1 MRVLKILSVVLL
13 FSVSLLAKGSVSI
26 FIFKDGKPLANNE
39 IRIDGKSQYR
49 SDSDGSAKVE
59 LRNGKHQIEIYGK
72 DRVNLG
78 YFKKV
83 VSIKEGRDTQVI
95 ATFTSKGKKELEVD
109 TPRRAMKKEAIKIE
123 AKGKG
128 RLVGRVITTNDKKPI
143 EGARVFVKGTA
154 VDARTDGNGRFSVEV
169 PAGVALS
176 ISVVHSAYSSQTK
189 GGIKVPVNGSASTTV
204 ALTPASMELEEFVV
218 LAPKVEGSIADII
231 AEEKNLNA
239 IANIL
244 GSEEFAKKGDGSAA
258 AALKRVTGVTLIG
271 GKSIFVRG
279 LGERYSNIEMNSLP
293 LPSPDPTKRVVPL
306 DIFPSSVIGSLKVQ
320 KSGTADIPSSFG
332 GGYVDIRTKDK
343 SGKDYIK
350 VSLGLKANSNT
361 GKEVINHT
369 GSDSDWSGFDDGYRD
384 IPSAIL
390 EHSKVVVGEPIKN
403 FSRKDPGKEEV
414 VQLSK
419 DFVTRDFAITNE
431 ALPMAGSVSI
441 EGLKNYTIKED
452 HKVSVFG
459 TYKYAQDH
467 TYTKEE
473 FFTYRFDNDTQSFET
488 TAIYDGLKEKAT
500 SKYTQSGMLNIG
512 YNFQDIL
519 KLKYTKLYTHVGE
532 KKTRITEGIF
542 GSNKY
547 HYIYNYL
554 DWEERTLSAD
564 QLSGAFD
571 YKIFN
576 KKSTFDFGL
585 EYATA
590 KLNQPNNFFYADR
603 ILDNGDVR
611 AVVETTLLSRKLYS
625 LDEVYA
631 FNFNNQMEL
640 NLFSEEDFIKFGASF
655 STKDRTSEYQKFYL
669 APSKGK
675 DTSIDPYELEG
686 GDIEGFLD
694 NYVRQ
699 SDNYDNRLFMI
710 SALFDPADYFDAKV
724 EENNYYLHFFSKP
737 FDKIEMSLGV
747 RYANLTQTIFQ
758 YEEDPANNNV
768 VIKSE
773 ESLEVD
779 DFFPSLGIKYRHNEN
794 NHFDFAA
801 SKTFIA
807 PDLREFT
814 SGKYFHPYD
823 VATVH
828 GNPDLEHTIIYSL
841 DAKYSHYFSED
852 EYLKV
857 GAFYKYLDKPI
868 EDTQLD
874 SSSLPIYSYM
884 NSESATLY
892 GIEFDW
898 RKKLGF
904 ISKGLKN
911 YYVSGNFSYTNS
923 EVTLD
928 PTQMDLLTSNTRQ
941 LQGLSQIV
949 TNLSFGYDSDRRNI
963 ALSYNK
969 MGERIRKVGLINEQ
983 GVPYPDSVEI
993 PPHLLDLVWIEK
1005 FASGL
1010 ELKAKLGNIIDD
1022 EIIWK
1027 QGENI
1032 TKRFQKGRNISFGIS
1047 YKY

>member
-1 MRVLKILSVVLL
+1 
-13 FSVSLLAKGSVSI
+13 
-26 FIFKDGKPLANNE
+26 
-39 IRIDGKSQYR
+39 
-49 SDSDGSAKVE
+49 
-59 LRNGKHQIEIYGK
+59 
-72 DRVNLG
+72 
-78 YFKKV
+78 
-83 VSIKEGRDTQVI
+83 
-95 ATFTSKGKKELEVD
+95 
-109 TPRRAMKKEAIKIE
+109 
-123 AKGKG
+123 
-128 RLVGRVITTNDKKPI
+128 
-143 EGARVFVKGTA
+143 
-154 VDARTDGNGRFSVEV
+154 
-169 PAGVALS
+169 
-176 ISVVHSAYSSQTK
+176 
-189 GGIKVPVNGSASTTV
+189 
-204 ALTPASMELEEFVV
+204 
-218 LAPKVEGSIADII
+218 
-231 AEEKNLNA
+231 
-239 IANIL
+239 
-244 GSEEFAKKGDGSAA
+244 
-258 AALKRVTGVTLIG
+258 
-271 GKSIFVRG
+271 
-279 LGERYSNIEMNSLP
+279 
-293 LPSPDPTKRVVPL
+293 
-306 DIFPSSVIGSLKVQ
+306 
-320 KSGTADIPSSFG
+320 
-332 GGYVDIRTKDK
+332 
-343 SGKDYIK
+343 
-350 VSLGLKANSNT
+350 
-361 GKEVINHT
+361 
-369 GSDSDWSGFDDGYRD
+369 
-384 IPSAIL
+384 
-390 EHSKVVVGEPIKN
+390 
-403 FSRKDPGKEEV
+403 
-414 VQLSK
+414 
-419 DFVTRDFAITNE
+419 
-431 ALPMAGSVSI
+431 
-441 EGLKNYTIKED
+441 
-452 HKVSVFG
+452 FG

-467 TYTKEE
+467 SYSNEE

-488 TAIYDGLKEKAT
+488 TPIYDGIKTKTT
-500 SKYTQSGMLNIG
+500 SKYTQSGMINLSYNYLN
-512 YNFQDIL
+512 IL

-532 KKTRITEGIF
+532 KKTRMTEGIF

-547 HYIYNYL
+547 HYIYYYL

-564 QLSGAFD
+564 QLSGSFD

-590 KLNQPNNFFYADR
+590 TLNQPNNFFYADR

-625 LDEVYA
+625 NDEVYA
-631 FNFNNQMEL
+631 FNFNNKTEL
-640 NLFSEEDFIKFGASF
+640 DVFSQEDFIKFGASF
-655 STKDRTSEYQKFYL
+655 STKDRTSQYQKFYL

-675 DTSIDPYELEG
+675 DATDDPYELAG
-686 GDIEGFLD
+686 GDVESFLD

-699 SDNYDNRLFMI
+699 TDNYDDRLFMI

-724 EENNYYLHFFSKP
+724 QEQNYYLHFFSKP
-737 FDKIEMSLGV
+737 FDKVEMSLGV
-747 RYANLTQTIFQ
+747 RYANLKQSIFQ

-768 VIKSE
+768 VIKTE
-773 ESLEVD
+773 ESLEVN
-779 DFFPSLGIKYRHNEN
+779 DFFPSLGIKYKHNEN

-841 DAKYSHYFSED
+841 DAKYSHYFSDD
-852 EYLKV
+852 EYIKV
-857 GAFYKYLDKPI
+857 GAFYKYLEKPI

-884 NSESATLY
+884 NSDSATLY

-928 PTQMDLLTSNTRQ
+928 PTQLDLLTSNTRQ

-949 TNLSFGYDSDRRNI
+949 TNVSLGYDSDSRNI

-983 GVPYPDSVEI
+983 GVPYPDSIEV

-1010 ELKAKLGNIIDD
+1010 ALKLKFGNIIDD

-1027 QGENI
+1027 QGENVS
-1032 TKRFQKGRNISFGIS
+1032 KRFKKGRNISFGIS